1 VTPRL
6 AARVGWTLFAVT
18 AAAAAFQF
26 AARLP
31 HLEEMGQR
39 YDPYLTFPII
49 TLAALVAALV
59 GAVVV
64 TRHPANPVGWLFCGA
79 NCVAEVGLAGE
90 TYAELS
96 AVRESPLPGAG
107 WGAFVQT
114 LTGAPFALAGLTL
127 LLLLFPSGRLAS
139 RRWRVVAWATGASLL
154 VFEAG
159 ALSLPG
165 AAGETPPTSRLDV
178 EGALATV
185 LIVGQL
191 GIIGCLL
198 AAATSVVLRMRRA
211 DGDERQQLRLVTF
224 AVCALGTAVVGLA
237 LYEAV
242 LADLGVARL
251 VPETLFYLAYGGL
264 PVAAGLAILK
274 YRLYDIDVIVNRT
287 VVFTGL
293 AAVSTVG
300 YVAVVV
306 AVASLV
312 GDRLHSGTVADLV
325 VTAAVAVAVQP
336 VRRRVVRLADRIAYG
351 RRAAPYDVLAAF
363 TERLA
368 STLSIDE
375 VPTRMAAASA
385 QGVGALAATVEVR
398 LEDGTPRSV
407 VWPQDAPQ
415 HGNDVVVDVEHAG
428 DAVGRIR
435 LTLAPGHA
443 LSRESQALLAD
454 LARQAG
460 VALHNVRLTV
470 ALEERL
476 HQLQQQNVDLA
487 ASRRR
492 LLAAQTTEQQRFE
505 RELAER
511 VRPHLAAVG
520 AGLAAVRRR
529 TVVDHGA
536 SASVELLVVEAT
548 AALEAL
554 RDIARGVYPPLLVDH
569 GLLPAIE
576 AAVAAAP
583 GRIAVTVGD
592 PAAAE
597 RGVRLT
603 RFPAGTEAAAY
614 FCLTDVLAT
623 VPPDAQLDV
632 VVAVQ
637 GDCLELRVG
646 GADLPRETVD
656 VLEDRAGA
664 RGGTVRLDR
673 EAPAVIVQLPGT
685 RAQAQLVGA

>member
-1 VTPRL
+1 MTPRL
-6 AARVGWTLFAVT
+6 AARVGWTLFGVT
-18 AAAAAFQF
+18 AAAAVFQI

-31 HLEEMGQR
+31 HIEEMGER

-49 TLAALVAALV
+49 TVAALAAALV

-64 TRHPANPVGWLFCGA
+64 TRHPGNPVGWLFCVV
-79 NCVAEVGLAGE
+79 NCVAELGLAGE

-96 AVRESPLPGAG
+96 GVGDDPLPGAG
-107 WGAFVQT
+107 WAAFVQT

-127 LLLLFPSGRLAS
+127 LLLLFPSGRLPS
-139 RRWRVVAWATGASLL
+139 RRWRVVGWATVASLL

-159 ALSLPG
+159 ILSLPG
-165 AAGETPPTSRLDV
+165 AAGDTPPTSQLEAD
-178 EGALATV
+178 GALSAV
-185 LIVGQL
+185 LAVGQL
-191 GIIGCLL
+191 GIVVCLL
-198 AAATSVVLRMRRA
+198 AAAASVVLRLRRA
-211 DGDERQQLRLVTF
+211 EGDERQQLRLVTF
-224 AVCALGTAVVGLA
+224 AVCTLGAAVVGLA

-242 LADLGVARL
+242 LARLGVARF

-274 YRLYDIDVIVNRT
+274 YRLYDIDLIVNRT

-293 AAVSTVG
+293 AGVSTVG
-300 YVAVVV
+300 YVAAVV
-306 AVASLV
+306 AVVSVA
-312 GDRLHSGTVADLV
+312 GDRLESGTVVDLL
-325 VTAAVAVAVQP
+325 VTAAVALAVQP
-336 VRRRVVRLADRIAYG
+336 VRRRVVRLADRVAYG
-351 RRAAPYDVLAAF
+351 RRAAPYDVLATF

-368 STLSIDE
+368 STLSIDD
-375 VPTRMAAASA
+375 VPPRMAAAAA

-398 LEDGTPRSV
+398 LEDGTSRSV
-407 VWPQDAPQ
+407 VWPPDAPQ
-415 HGNDVVVDVEHAG
+415 HRDDVVVEVEHAG
-428 DAVGRIR
+428 SGVGSIR

-476 HQLQQQNVDLA
+476 RQLQQQNDDLA

-520 AGLAAVRRR
+520 AGLAALSRRS
-529 TVVDHGA
+529 VVDDGA
-536 SASVELLVVEAT
+536 SASVERLVTEAT
-548 AALEAL
+548 VALEAL
-554 RDIARGVYPPLLVDH
+554 REIARGVYPPLLVDH
-569 GLLPAIE
+569 GLLPAVE
-576 AAVAAAP
+576 AAVGAAP
-583 GRIAVTVGD
+583 GRAAVTVVD

-597 RGVRLT
+597 RGERLS

-623 VPPDAQLDV
+623 APPDGVLDV
-632 VVAVQ
+632 VIAVED
-637 GDCLELRVG
+637 GCLQLRIG
-646 GADLPRETVD
+646 GASLPAETVD
-656 VLEDRAGA
+656 MLEDRAGA
-664 RGGTVRLDR
+664 RGGTVRLD
-673 EAPAVIVQLPGT
+673 AGSVVVQLPAAT
-685 RAQAQLVGA
+685 VSAQLVGV